1 MYNSKALDKIEG
13 NLQRYLDQKK
23 ALDVSFQ
30 KQEITQEERDAKR
43 LDLVEEALHQIRIS
57 LY

>member
-1 MYNSKALDKIEG
+1 MYNSEALDKIEG